1 MVLAESLRNSGLNHA
16 AEAVSALA
24 SGWAASSLSPAFS
37 ISGLDRIYS
46 IRQAHLLS
54 LPGPHAAQLAKA
66 IGELLANIRSNP
78 DITASWLR
86 IHGSAEHHFLLL
98 VSDSHQVL
106 GCLRTVS
113 QLDVSS
119 ERWEEI
125 WQGAA

>member
-1 MVLAESLRNSGLNHA
+1 MVLAESIKISGLNHA
-16 AEAVSALA
+16 AEALSALA

-54 LPGPHAAQLAKA
+54 LHGPHAAQLATA

-78 DITASWLR
+78 DITASWLE
-86 IHGSAEHHFLLL
+86 IHGGVEHRFLLL
-98 VSDSHQVL
+98 VSDNHQIL

-113 QLDVSS
+113 KLDVTS